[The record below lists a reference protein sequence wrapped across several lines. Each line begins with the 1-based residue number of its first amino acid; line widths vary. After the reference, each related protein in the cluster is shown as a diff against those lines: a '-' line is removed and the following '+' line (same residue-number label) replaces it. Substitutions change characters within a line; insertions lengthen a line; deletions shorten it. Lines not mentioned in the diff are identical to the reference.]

1 MVGDAVGGGELDAQG
16 AFCAFVAG
24 AFCAFVAG
32 ALRAGCG
39 GDFDGAGGF
48 HLRGLLWGFT
58 PP

>member
-16 AFCAFVAG
+16 AF
-24 AFCAFVAG
+24 
-32 ALRAGCG
+32 RAGCG

-48 HLRGLLWGFT
+48 HWRGLLRGFT